1 MRPKNIRNRG
11 TINHVFDL
19 DEYTRFVEMV
29 GVGNASEELRA
40 FIKDRIEGP
49 QETTTEEPKSTTT
62 LFMHFDNK
70 DVRNE
75 LVNFINKETDMNKL
89 NILYKNCKTVVS
101 MVDKRKLQNHA
112 LAVANKRGNMKSNEE
127 IERDVKEYRRRQ
139 RV

>member
-40 FIKDRIEGP
+40 FIRDRIEGP
-49 QETTTEEPKSTTT
+49 QETTTEESKPATT
-62 LFMHFDNK
+62 LFMHLDNK

-75 LVNFINKETDMNKL
+75 LVNFINKETNMNKL
-89 NILYKNCKTVVS
+89 NILYKNCNTVVG
-101 MVDKRKLQNHA
+101 MIDKRKLENHA
-112 LAVANKRGNMKSNEE
+112 LAIAEKRGNMKSNEE
-127 IERDVKEYRRRQ
+127 IERDIKEYRKRQ
-139 RV
+139 KV